1 MRVLHKTYQYR
12 LHLTRGQARIL
23 EQQLE
28 ECHWVHNQTLATR
41 KQVYEDTGTS
51 LSLYDTIN
59 LLPDWKAERKT
70 LKLVHS
76 P

>member
-1 MRVLHKTYQYR
+1 MSELHKTYQYR
-12 LHLTRGQARIL
+12 LHLTRGQTRIL

-28 ECHWVHNQTLATR
+28 ECRWVYNQTLATR
-41 KQVYEDTGTS
+41 KQVYEDTGKS
-51 LSLYDTIN
+51 LTLYDTIN
-59 LLPDWKAERKT
+59 LLPEWKAARKT